1 MCLTNTSAHDKL
13 YFSFLGWSSR
23 VAADSSRNK
32 GHFPVL
38 KVMFTNVISSINVAI
53 NLIGEINHNYRYH
66 FTSFISN
73 KDTPRSRA
81 STGWEKPQG
90 TRSLTAIARIY
101 PSIYLGNTS
110 PFPKCFQEHSF
121 IWSSK
126 KSHEVKQVLF
136 FHYFKQEHG
145 DTRAR

>member
-1 MCLTNTSAHDKL
+1 M
-13 YFSFLGWSSR
+13 
-23 VAADSSRNK
+23 VVADSSRNK

-38 KVMFTNVISSINVAI
+38 KVIFTNVISSINVAI
-53 NLIGEINHNYRYH
+53 NLIGEINHNCRYY

-90 TRSLTAIARIY
+90 TRSPTAIAGIY
-101 PSIYLGNTS
+101 PSICLGS
-110 PFPKCFQEHSF
+110 SSLFPKCFLEHSF

-136 FHYFKQEHG
+136 FHYYKQEHG
-145 DTRAR
+145 DTNKIK

>member
-1 MCLTNTSAHDKL
+1 M
-13 YFSFLGWSSR
+13 
-23 VAADSSRNK
+23 VVADSSRNK

-38 KVMFTNVISSINVAI
+38 KVIFTNVISSINVAI
-53 NLIGEINHNYRYH
+53 NLIGEINHNCRYY

-90 TRSLTAIARIY
+90 TRSPTAIAGIY
-101 PSIYLGNTS
+101 PSICLGNS
-110 PFPKCFQEHSF
+110 SLFPKCFLEHSF

-136 FHYFKQEHG
+136 FHYYKQEHG
-145 DTRAR
+145 DT